1 MQNQSTR
8 LYTAAK
14 SRILRELERLWITV
28 SLMLLALPAHA
39 QASDPISRLLTKA
52 VDLLTNRWAVASAVV
67 TIAVM
72 GYRMKYGMM
81 DKRNAFVTIFGIV
94 IVFGAAL
101 LVEEI
106 RG

>member
-1 MQNQSTR
+1 MQRNQQR

-14 SRILRELERLWITV
+14 SRMLQRFERLWLAA
-28 SLMLLALPAHA
+28 SLTLLALPAHA
-39 QASDPISRLLTKA
+39 QASDPISRLLAKA

-81 DKRNAFVTIFGIV
+81 DKRHALTTIAGIV

-101 LVEEI
+101 LVDEI

>member
-1 MQNQSTR
+1 MDGNRRR
-8 LYTAAK
+8 LYIPRK
-14 SRILRELERLWITV
+14 SRILRLVEGGWTTLF
-28 SLMLLALPAHA
+28 LALLSLPVHA

-67 TIAVM
+67 TIAVL

>member
-1 MQNQSTR
+1 MQSNQQR
-8 LYTAAK
+8 LYSPAI
-14 SRILRELERLWITV
+14 SRMLVRMERLWIAV
-28 SLMLLALPAHA
+28 SLTLLALPAHA

-81 DKRNAFVTIFGIV
+81 DKRNAFVTIIGIV

-101 LVEEI
+101 LVDEI

>member
-1 MQNQSTR
+1 MRTDRQR
-8 LYTAAK
+8 LYRAK
-14 SRILRELERLWITV
+14 ALMLKKLERAWTTLVLT
-28 SLMLLALPAHA
+28 LLSFPVYA
-39 QASDPISRLLTKA
+39 QASDPISRLLAKA

-72 GYRMKYGMM
+72 GYRMKYGLM
-81 DKRNAFVTIFGIV
+81 DKRNAFVTIIGIV
-94 IVFGAAL
+94 VVFGAAL

>member
-1 MQNQSTR
+1 MESRHTCER
-8 LYTAAK
+8 ESRMRRIIERSRRALFALYVMT
-14 SRILRELERLWITV
+14 I
-28 SLMLLALPAHA
+28 ALPAYA

-72 GYRMKYGMM
+72 GYRMKYGML
-81 DKRNAFVTIFGIV
+81 DKRNAFVTIIGIV

-101 LVEEI
+101 LVDEI

>member
-1 MQNQSTR
+1 MPMIR
-8 LYTAAK
+8 RPERK
-14 SRILRELERLWITV
+14 SASSRPISWLQRT
-28 SLMLLALPAHA
+28 SLALSLAFLALPAHA

-101 LVEEI
+101 LVDEI

>member
-1 MQNQSTR
+1 MASNR
-8 LYTAAK
+8 GALYRSSK
-14 SRILRELERLWITV
+14 SRIFRSGERLWIGVTLTLI
-28 SLMLLALPAHA
+28 SLPAYA

>member
-1 MQNQSTR
+1 MQSNRQP
-8 LYTAAK
+8 LYSPAK
-14 SRILRELERLWITV
+14 SRMLARMERLWIAV
-28 SLMLLALPAHA
+28 SLTLLALPAHA
-39 QASDPISRLLTKA
+39 QVSDPISRLLIKA

-72 GYRMKYGMM
+72 GYRMKYGMI
-81 DKRNAFVTIFGIV
+81 DKRNAFVTIIGIV